1 MGIGVVGGAV
11 SDSKTPT
18 TTSVFV
24 NRAIVYSGSVFSA
37 AGRALSLMVRFR
49 FRVTKG
55 KLIGGTASCSVISS
69 FSSEGITTLLISK
82 GGFTSSMTTNY

>member
-1 MGIGVVGGAV
+1 MAGMGIGVVGGAV

-37 AGRALSLMVRFR
+37 AGRALSLMVR
-49 FRVTKG
+49 
-55 KLIGGTASCSVISS
+55 S
-69 FSSEGITTLLISK
+69 
-82 GGFTSSMTTNY
+82 